1 MAKPNAKSMKGNIAR
16 CIIFVL
22 AVNGGSCVES
32 QHLSQN
38 RDSAEALALIL
49 RAYAEDRGAIPPT
62 LITLEN
68 EGYIQKGTLKEL
80 EFQPKGIGSWIYR
93 PSQSRFNVNVI
104 LIGPTSDKKGRYILV
119 TEQFEVTIKPE
130 APHVERNQR
139 DLP

>member
-1 MAKPNAKSMKGNIAR
+1 MAKPDTKPMKGKIAR

-22 AVNGGSCVES
+22 VVNGVACVES
-32 QHLSQN
+32 RHLAQN
-38 RDSAEALALIL
+38 RNSAEALALIL

-80 EFQPKGIGSWIYR
+80 EFQPIGMGSWIYR
-93 PSQSRFNVNVI
+93 PSQRRFNTDVI
-104 LIGPTSDKKGRYILV
+104 LLGPTSDKKGRYIIV
-119 TEQFEVTIKPE
+119 TEHFQVTIKPE
-130 APHVERNQR
+130 ALHAERNQR